1 MASKLTITMKLAEI
15 SSSMLKHTHNNKK
28 MVSVEPTS
36 PISAAGTLPVTRQ
49 KSWTERQ
56 QQKMR
61 IFFFLILKKSAT
73 ANRLRHVSIYLQCC
87 GIFEI

>member
-56 QQKMR
+56 QQKKMR
-61 IFFFLILKKSAT
+61 IFFF
-73 ANRLRHVSIYLQCC
+73 N
-87 GIFEI
+87 F

>member
-49 KSWTERQ
+49 KS
-56 QQKMR
+56 
-61 IFFFLILKKSAT
+61 
-73 ANRLRHVSIYLQCC
+73 
-87 GIFEI
+87 